1 MSTDVPVD
9 VAARDL
15 AGWLEQ
21 LPCGETV
28 RLVRSDGTPV
38 AVVWPLKPAA
48 DKKLSFEEWEKE
60 WDALAEEISKAW
72 KGDKTALETLAEMRR

>member
-1 MSTDVPVD
+1 MSTDVSID

-15 AGWLEQ
+15 KGWLEQ

-38 AVVWPLKPAA
+38 AVVWPLRPTSG
-48 DKKLSFEEWEKE
+48 KKLSFEEWERE
-60 WDALAEEISKAW
+60 GRALAEEISKAW
-72 KGDKTALETLAEMRR
+72 KSEKSALVTLAEMRR

>member
-1 MSTDVPVD
+1 MSTDVPID

-15 AGWLEQ
+15 AGWLDQ

-38 AVVWPLKPAA
+38 AIVWPLKPTSG
-48 DKKLSFEEWEKE
+48 KKLSFEEWERKWLE
-60 WDALAEEISKAW
+60 LGEGVSKAW
-72 KGDKTALETLAEMRR
+72 KSDKTALETLAEMRR